1 MRTCAAAGCQVD
13 IGHRRSNAKYCS
25 LQHQQAGTTV
35 VDRYCPIDGA
45 DLSHRPRWA
54 KYCAKPKQ
62 CSRIAQRLQKK
73 ERMKNPEYRA
83 NANQYTRQWLK
94 NHRLKLKEE
103 AQRSGSTKE
112 KRTCDECG
120 SDLSHRAPSA
130 KYCAE
135 PKDCSRK
142 PRRRRAREKRKTQM
156 ASPEFRERTNARDRK
171 RWANDEEYRKRKK
184 QTNRRHIDK
193 RYKQDPDFKRARIE
207 RAKKM
212 GSNPEYMAKKTA
224 NHNERLRSDHEYQDR
239 QRDYQMAHKFGL
251 DPGEYA
257 RMEREQERLCAICGE
272 GNPNGWKLAVDHSH
286 TTEQVRALL
295 CHNCNVGIGQFSED
309 IQLMLGA
316 IAYLHGP
323 RFVPRDILRIPSE
336 RAFDRFKI
344 PYWEIQSR
352 NTKFRQRMNTH
363 LMLRYGIDLDQY
375 EWLLEQ
381 NSGVCRLCR
390 RPETRKSRSKTVPVA
405 SLCVDHDSETGL
417 IRGLLCNGCNVGIG
431 SFKHDIERLQA
442 AIKYLE
448 HWNSPALDAA
458 QAQAEESK

>member
-1 MRTCAAAGCQVD
+1 MRTCAAAGCPAD
-13 IGHRRSNAKYCS
+13 ISHRRSNAKYCS
-25 LQHQQAGTTV
+25 LQHQQTGATV

-54 KYCAKPKQ
+54 KYCAKPKE
-62 CSRIAQRLQKK
+62 CSRIAQRQRNQ

-83 NANQYTRQWLK
+83 KANEYTKRWQK
-94 NHRLKLKEE
+94 NHRLKLK
-103 AQRSGSTKE
+103 AQRSTLPRQE
-112 KRTCDECG
+112 RYCDAQDCDAEI
-120 SDLSHRAPSA
+120 SHKSPAA
-130 KYCAE
+130 KYCSD
-135 PKDCSRK
+135 KCSK
-142 PRRRRAREKRKTQM
+142 IRRRERAREKRRQQM
-156 ASPEFRERTNARDRK
+156 ANQEFRDRTNSLAREQ
-171 RWANDEEYRKRKK
+171 WANDEEYRKRKK

-193 RYKQDPDFKRARIE
+193 RYKEDPDFKRARIE
-207 RAKKM
+207 RVK
-212 GSNPEYMAKKTA
+212 SSMANNTKYTA
-224 NHNERLRSDHEYQDR
+224 NKRANHKERLRSDPEYQDR

-257 RMEREQERLCAICGE
+257 RMEREQEGLCAICGE

-286 TTEQVRALL
+286 TTDQVRALL

-309 IQLMLGA
+309 TQRMLGA
-316 IAYLHGP
+316 IEYLHGP
-323 RFVPRDILRIPSE
+323 RFVPRDIPRIPSE

-352 NTKFRQRMNTH
+352 DTKFRQRMNTH

-381 NSGVCRLCR
+381 NKGVCWICR
-390 RPETRKSRSKTVPVA
+390 RPETRKSLSKTVPVA
-405 SLCVDHDSETGL
+405 SLSVDHDSETGL
-417 IRGLLCNGCNVGIG
+417 IRGLLCHNCNVGIG

-442 AIKYLE
+442 AIEYLE
-448 HWNSPALDAA
+448 HWNSPAVDAA